1 MLFAEGPRPMTELEK
16 TVRRWLKLRLE
27 IAELEER
34 RDALRPEIEGALLR
48 AKDQTKKVA
57 GVILSYKEE
66 TKRRFNEKKARELL
80 GEEKVDELYEKT
92 PTRVLRVTK

>member
-1 MLFAEGPRPMTELEK
+1 MTELEK